1 MNIRASYR
9 YQMADHKKSI
19 IIFYICIV
27 LIFAFIFASIGI
39 SMHKNDISLSEGTF
53 SGMDISSAIFL
64 FVVAMASYKETF
76 GMMIQNGISRKTMFA
91 SRILSTVSI
100 ALVMAVIDK
109 VLLVISKGVASNIS
123 DNLSYVSI
131 YELLYSARVMEV
143 STVRMHVESFF
154 FSFFMYLA
162 FMAVGYLITTIFYRL
177 NKPGKV
183 LLASGL
189 PVGVFVVL
197 PILDSIV
204 ANGRISK
211 ALIELFDIA
220 FGLTKQI
227 PFNAMISCTLVF
239 IIFSAVSWLF
249 LRKANMKE

>member
-9 YQMADHKKSI
+9 YQLADHKKSI
-19 IIFYICIV
+19 ISFYIIIV
-27 LIFAFIFASIGI
+27 LIFAFIFTAIGI
-39 SMHKNDISLSEGTF
+39 SVHKNGISLLEGNFT
-53 SGMDISSAIFL
+53 GVDISSAIFL
-64 FVVAMASYKETF
+64 FVAAMASYKETF

-91 SRILSTVSI
+91 SRILTTVSI

-154 FSFFMYLA
+154 FSISMYLA

-177 NKPGKV
+177 NKTGKV

-189 PVGVFVVL
+189 PVGAFVVF
-197 PILDSIV
+197 PIIDSAV
-204 ANGRISK
+204 TDHRISK
-211 ALIELFDIA
+211 VLTRLFDFA
-220 FGLTKQI
+220 FGFSKQI
-227 PFNAMISCTLVF
+227 PFRAMISCTFVF
-239 IIFSAVSWLF
+239 IIFSAISWLF
-249 LRKANMKE
+249 IRKANIKE